1 MKNHTFTLCLL
12 LLAAVLFACNNSTST
27 EATDSTV
34 EEPATLTTSQL
45 ADSIRY
51 FRDNYLQTD
60 IVSRHIP
67 DLERQQAFDLQLDA
81 LDKELAKGAK
91 IVGWKMGG
99 TATDD
104 AAKFDPVFGYI
115 LNRFMVGED
124 HLVNSKNFPGG
135 SILVEGEIGFVI
147 KNDLKDGVA
156 SKEALMEQIDYVVG
170 AVELA
175 QATAIPISEGPLDL
189 NYLVATGMG
198 QVGTIQGDTRVAPQD
213 FDLENETVKCY
224 VNGELA
230 AEGTASN
237 IFGNPLNAL
246 YELANL
252 LPTQDRY
259 LRAGDLVITGSI
271 YQNPTVD
278 GPAEVKLEFS
288 SLGEIAF
295 KVQ

>member
-91 IVGWKMGG
+91 VVGWKMGG

-175 QATAIPISEGPLDL
+175 QATAIPIGEGPLDL

-198 QVGTIQGDTRVAPQD
+198 QVGTIKGDTKVAPQNFD
-213 FDLENETVKCY
+213 FDNETVKCY